1 MNSSDTVRVWWVP
14 ILTRGKYHVE
24 PLPENFPGETE
35 EGAAIMVAKVRAAL
49 NVRFPAGN
57 APRVFFT
64 DRGNRFFRDK
74 QNHACVQTGAARSEV
89 AGVFQR

>member
-1 MNSSDTVRVWWVP
+1 MSQRSQAHSQNLRQPKHVLEMRSSDTVRVWWVP

-57 APRVFFT
+57 APRVLFT
-64 DRGNRFFRDK
+64 DRGNGFF
-74 QNHACVQTGAARSEV
+74 
-89 AGVFQR
+89 